1 MQGVN
6 DIIEKQ
12 VLTIESC
19 DKVMLSMKRKRGL
32 LSESIN
38 VDWSS
43 KKPKNLVESQLIATR
58 SEREGAETIGARN
71 DYFILSNGL
80 PPSLR
85 EYPKLK
91 LLIEGENHLPNWH
104 KTSSSN
110 LLTSALLDAYLTAI
124 INNIDSQ

>member
-1 MQGVN
+1 M
-6 DIIEKQ
+6 I
-12 VLTIESC
+12 
-19 DKVMLSMKRKRGL
+19 LSTKRKRGP

-38 VDWSS
+38 VDGSA
-43 KKPKNLVESQLIATR
+43 KKPKNLVQSQLIATR
-58 SEREGAETIGARN
+58 SGKEGTETMGVRN

-85 EYPKLK
+85 ECHKLK
-91 LLIEGENHLPNWH
+91 LLIEGANHLPNWH